1 MLNQETAKA
10 ARTDSGYILRAPRR
24 MRVADAVAQ
33 YMRVTNSGSDPLV
46 GVVWADAGTSAE
58 EVPVKL
64 NV

>member
-33 YMRVTNSGSDPLV
+33 YMRVPWGP
-46 GVVWADAGTSAE
+46 GTQSRGIRWWHRM
-58 EVPVKL
+58 L
-64 NV
+64 LSR

>member
-1 MLNQETAKA
+1 
-10 ARTDSGYILRAPRR
+10 
-24 MRVADAVAQ
+24 
-33 YMRVTNSGSDPLV
+33 V

>member
-1 MLNQETAKA
+1 
-10 ARTDSGYILRAPRR
+10 
-24 MRVADAVAQ
+24 
-33 YMRVTNSGSDPLV
+33 

>member
-1 MLNQETAKA
+1 TITYLSDTGCLEIQGASLTGKKVYLK
-10 ARTDSGYILRAPRR
+10 SGKVQL
-24 MRVADAVAQ
+24 
-33 YMRVTNSGSDPLV
+33 TNSGSDPLV

>member
-1 MLNQETAKA
+1 
-10 ARTDSGYILRAPRR
+10 
-24 MRVADAVAQ
+24 
-33 YMRVTNSGSDPLV
+33 LV